1 LGFTQGGENGRRSHH
16 GYHGRSGPHAHGV
29 IDPSIASTE
38 RGIWAV
44 SWSFVILLLTAL
56 VQLAVV
62 AASGSIALFADT
74 MHNIGD
80 ALTAVPLWIAFILAR
95 RPPTPAFTYGFGR
108 VEDLAGATV
117 VIIILISAIIAGYEA
132 VDRLIHPK
140 TIALVGWVAIAGV
153 FGFIG
158 NEAVAVLRIRVGREI
173 NSAALIA
180 DGRHARTD
188 GLTSLAVV
196 LGAIGVSI
204 GYPLADPLIGL
215 IIAVVIFGIVWQS
228 GKAVF
233 TRMLDGVDPA
243 IVNQIRH
250 AAGHVPGIEKVVNA
264 QARWLGHKLH
274 ADVVIDVKKDM
285 LVEEA
290 DRISQALRTELF
302 RHIPAMSDVHIRIG
316 R

>member
-1 LGFTQGGENGRRSHH
+1 MFRRALEGLGFARGGEHGRHSHH
-16 GYHGRSGPHAHGV
+16 GYHGRTGPHTHGV

-80 ALTAVPLWIAFILAR
+80 ALTAVPLWIAFMLAR

-108 VEDLAGATV
+108 VEDLGGATV

-215 IIAVVIFGIVWQS
+215 IIAVVIFGIVWQ
-228 GKAVF
+228 
-233 TRMLDGVDPA
+233 
-243 IVNQIRH
+243 
-250 AAGHVPGIEKVVNA
+250 
-264 QARWLGHKLH
+264 
-274 ADVVIDVKKDM
+274 
-285 LVEEA
+285 
-290 DRISQALRTELF
+290 
-302 RHIPAMSDVHIRIG
+302 
-316 R
+316 